1 MFSAFY
7 DVPNPPNIVLVEGL
21 GSAGVDDPNIYPA
34 GAEEVPPNRLLV
46 GLGISYFVF
55 ASYIAFYPNN
65 EFPSGLADAVVP
77 NKFVLV
83 AGEVAGADYSLG
95 FPPNKPVR
103 PVLVGLEG
111 KPKTIGSFFSS
122 GLVSAFGP
130 PNKPD
135 ATGFEGSPKDRVLLI
150 TGAVLPN
157 TLVDDSFLGL
167 ELLKKERPPLEGV
180 SAGALTPNNAC

>member
-1 MFSAFY
+1 M
-7 DVPNPPNIVLVEGL
+7 LVEGL

-55 ASYIAFYPNN
+55 VSYGAFYPNN
-65 EFPSGLADAVVP
+65 EFPSGLADAVAP

-83 AGEVAGADYSLG
+83 AGEEAGADYSLG
-95 FPPNKPVR
+95 FPPNKPPGR
-103 PVLVGLEG
+103 PELAGLQG
-111 KPKTIGSFFSS
+111 APKARGSFFSS

-130 PNKPD
+130 PNKPY
-135 ATGFEGSPKDRVLLI
+135 ATGYEVSPNDRVLLI

-157 TLVDDSFLGL
+157 TLLDVSTLGF
-167 ELLKKERPPLEGV
+167 ELLKKEMPPLEGV
-180 SAGALTPNNAC
+180 